1 LQQEEDD
8 EILTEQTST
17 FPLIRHLI
25 PERNRIGN
33 TLFVTKDLQ
42 SKEAQAV
49 LQDIYSLCID
59 DNQVAYRPD
68 ELPVDGICPS
78 SNCST
83 VMTK

>member
-1 LQQEEDD
+1 MQQEEDD

-17 FPLIRHLI
+17 FPLIRHLM
-25 PERNRIGN
+25 PERDHIAN
-33 TLFVTKDLQ
+33 TLFVTKDLYI
-42 SKEAQAV
+42 KEGQAV
-49 LQDIYSLCID
+49 LRDIYSSYID

-68 ELPVDGICPS
+68 ELPIDGICPS